1 MREQRAL
8 SLEEAIHKMT
18 GMAAGQLHLND
29 RGRVAEGYIADL
41 VIFDPATVADQATV
55 DHPDLAP
62 AGIPYVM
69 VSGAWV
75 VENGKSTGDHPG
87 RVIRHKTAL

>member
-1 MREQRAL
+1 
-8 SLEEAIHKMT
+8 MT
-18 GMAAGQLHLND
+18 EMPARQLHLND

-41 VIFDPATVADQATV
+41 VIFDPATVADQSTV

-62 AGIPYVM
+62 LGIPDVM

-75 VENGKSTGDHPG
+75 VEDGKSTGDHPG
-87 RVIRHKTAL
+87 RVIRHKATF